1 MVFANVFDTVSSL
14 GLPRE
19 LIVIAISILPILELR
34 GALPIAIN
42 ILHLPWQYAL
52 LLAIIGNLIPVP
64 LLLLFFG
71 TVSQRLSK
79 IGILKRW
86 FNWLD
91 ELARRRGQVV
101 ERYKR
106 LGLVMLVAVP
116 LPVTGAW
123 TGSLV
128 ASISNI
134 DFKHALLCILS
145 GICIAGAIITAIC
158 MFAASAS

>member
-19 LIVIAISILPILELR
+19 LIVIAISTLPIVELR

-42 ILHLPWQYAL
+42 VFNFPWQYAL

-71 TVSQRLSK
+71 TISQRLSK
-79 IGILKRW
+79 VGILKRW
-86 FNWLD
+86 FGWLD
-91 ELARRRGQVV
+91 GLAHRRGQVV
-101 ERYKR
+101 ERYKQF
-106 LGLVMLVAVP
+106 GLVALVAVP

-128 ASISNI
+128 ASISNL
-134 DFKHALLCILS
+134 DFKHSLLCILS
-145 GICIAGAIITAIC
+145 GVCIAGGIMTAIC
-158 MFAASAS
+158 LVATGAV